1 MESKD
6 FRDKCS
12 HLLKD
17 FNQMITDGPKGM
29 SYEKGDE
36 IIREFRHLVYA
47 FDPNLPL
54 NTELNEQSLQL
65 LTPYMGMDAHE
76 RSVGRIRGF
85 MEFFIH
91 YIDTYKVSKSNSIQT
106 EST

>member
-1 MESKD
+1 
-6 FRDKCS
+6 
-12 HLLKD
+12 
-17 FNQMITDGPKGM
+17 MITDGPIDTV
-29 SYEKGDE
+29 SYEKSDE

-65 LTPYMGMDAHE
+65 FTPYMGIDAHE
-76 RSVGRIRGF
+76 RSVSRIRGF

-91 YIDTYKVSKSNSIQT
+91 YIDTYKVSKSNSNQT

>member
-1 MESKD
+1 MDPKD
-6 FRDKCS
+6 YRDRCAN
-12 HLLKD
+12 LLNE
-17 FNQMITDGPKGM
+17 FNQMITDGPKDTI

-54 NTELNEQSLQL
+54 NSELNGQSLQL
-65 LTPYMGMDAHE
+65 YTPYMGIDAHE
-76 RSVGRIRGF
+76 TSVKRIRGF

-91 YIDTYKVSKSNSIQT
+91 YIEEYY
-106 EST
+106 E